1 MKKIVMAIFFLLLSL
16 TEINGQNT
24 VKGIILDD
32 DSRELLK
39 GVFVQIKNTS
49 ISQTSD
55 LNGAF
60 LMKSSQGGKF
70 VLEIKFAGYET
81 QNIPIELSGNVLD
94 LGKIFLFKEVLELQD
109 LSFITLTDD
118 ELNDDASSADNIS
131 GLLQSSM
138 DVFLRTAAFEFSAS
152 FFKVKGFDSSHGK
165 LLINGIEMNKIYNGR
180 AQWSN
185 WGGLNDVLRNQEF
198 RNGLSPSND
207 TFGGLLGSTNIN
219 TRASEQR
226 PGVRISYSSSNRSY
240 QHRIMATYSSG
251 MLKNNWAYTISG
263 SRRYGN
269 EGFNEATSYNA

>member
-131 GLLQSSM
+131 
-138 DVFLRTAAFEFSAS
+138 
-152 FFKVKGFDSSHGK
+152 
-165 LLINGIEMNKIYNGR
+165 
-180 AQWSN
+180 
-185 WGGLNDVLRNQEF
+185 
-198 RNGLSPSND
+198 
-207 TFGGLLGSTNIN
+207 
-219 TRASEQR
+219 
-226 PGVRISYSSSNRSY
+226 
-240 QHRIMATYSSG
+240 
-251 MLKNNWAYTISG
+251 
-263 SRRYGN
+263 
-269 EGFNEATSYNA
+269 